1 MPRTFDP
8 LRHIKSLAERI
19 RGTVGRQDLWIPF
32 FIFCRAGAV
41 YLALGAFI
49 IPSLIGHFGPD
60 VLTQVLHTPTYFSR
74 VGFNPL
80 TLELTIH
87 EIQIQS
93 DDHRNL
99 IEVERLGI
107 NLDSMAMLWHRA
119 PCFDRIQIVG
129 PALDLRQEKDGGSN
143 LSHWIETVS
152 KASPEEPEGPAK
164 GTLPPLRINHL
175 ELMEGRLAIYP
186 SADDPD
192 YSHQIDHIQ
201 LQLEDLSTAP
211 KTTGL
216 YRLQARLGVT
226 GNLSWQGEVSLS
238 PLKSEGSLAIELKNS
253 PELERLLA
261 ELPGMPSITG
271 DIEVKGSYEVESEPK
286 LRFQVKGVEVLG
298 HHLRAVK
305 PSDRID
311 QAVLTEARIEGLD
324 LASDTQALR
333 VERLTL
339 GGIQLNLALPSPAQ
353 AVNAGPRAN
362 PNAKFTENLSE
373 GPNWRAE
380 IRHATVSDL
389 TIVGPPALCPASSQ
403 PAADGEASAA
413 TPACQIKNNG
423 PSLATRQA
431 LIDDLD
437 IDLGMRAIR
446 IRNIALKQPSASVV
460 RGTDGRLFLQSARK
474 ESPSGNS
481 TQDANGRDD
490 GARSTAWD
498 FGLEA
503 ASVEDGS
510 LHFEQKMRRESLVF
524 DVEHLAARMVPAS
537 KGNEIHI
544 EADLKEGGSLLLEA
558 SRSQNLAIS
567 QAVLKVQN
575 LNLLPL
581 QGLVLDATAL
591 RLEEAQLDVNLSL
604 NTKAPF
610 GPLNPEIQG
619 VASLQNVSLLKA
631 PLNQKFFRLKALE
644 LIGIHAV
651 PAEKRFHLS
660 ELKLLQPDAI
670 VAIRGDKK
678 SNLSDIVEHLH
689 QHAPVAGHKSAPPQ
703 APLSSGTG
711 PVEKPFS
718 LGIDRV
724 AIEKGRVDYS
734 DESLIIPF
742 SSQINQLN
750 GVITGVDFN
759 PESEASLRIF
769 GAVGEYGEASLEGRL
784 RPAAPKAFTD
794 IDLAFRNVQMST
806 LSPYSAT
813 FAGRKIESGKLNV
826 STHYHSKA
834 GEFKSENKVFLER
847 LRLGDTIE
855 SPKSVSLPLDL
866 AVSILSDAQGNIETT
881 LPVQGNLNDPE
892 FDYGRLVLDAISN
905 LLKRAVTA
913 PFTLLSSVF
922 DGTDDQD
929 LGKIRFN
936 PGESRLIPPERE
948 RLMKLVGRLNGK
960 KNLSLILHGG
970 SVQEIDAAGLKQR
983 KVRETVAEA
992 LGTFTDHVE
1001 PDPINVSAAK
1011 TQRVLEKLASQL
1023 DCTDATVQAF
1033 EEQTGHVPDRVT
1045 LLTTLMDRPSKTPDF
1060 YQALLEAIEK
1070 DMPLPEGAL
1079 VALGDAR
1086 AQAIARELVDTLHFE
1101 PNRLSVGPLTQAV
1114 AADNG
1119 MVLIGLELKNR

>member
-60 VLTQVLHTPTYFSR
+60 VLTQVLHTPTYISR

-298 HHLRAVK
+298 RHLRAVK

-339 GGIQLNLALPSPAQ
+339 GGIQLNLAVPTPAQ
-353 AVNAGPRAN
+353 AVSAGPRAN
-362 PNAKFTENLSE
+362 PNTRFTENLSE

-380 IRHATVSDL
+380 IRHTTVSDL
-389 TIVGPPALCPASSQ
+389 NIMGLPALCPTSSQ
-403 PAADGEASAA
+403 PAAESEASAA
-413 TPACQIKNNG
+413 PTACQIKNNG
-423 PSLATRQA
+423 PIFATRQA

-437 IDLGMRAIR
+437 IDLGKRAIR
-446 IRNIALKQPSASVV
+446 IRNIALQQPLASLV
-460 RGTDGRLFLQSARK
+460 RGT
-474 ESPSGNS
+474 
-481 TQDANGRDD
+481 
-490 GARSTAWD
+490 
-498 FGLEA
+498 
-503 ASVEDGS
+503 
-510 LHFEQKMRRESLVF
+510 
-524 DVEHLAARMVPAS
+524 
-537 KGNEIHI
+537 
-544 EADLKEGGSLLLEA
+544 
-558 SRSQNLAIS
+558 
-567 QAVLKVQN
+567 
-575 LNLLPL
+575 
-581 QGLVLDATAL
+581 
-591 RLEEAQLDVNLSL
+591 
-604 NTKAPF
+604 
-610 GPLNPEIQG
+610 
-619 VASLQNVSLLKA
+619 
-631 PLNQKFFRLKALE
+631 
-644 LIGIHAV
+644 
-651 PAEKRFHLS
+651 
-660 ELKLLQPDAI
+660 
-670 VAIRGDKK
+670 
-678 SNLSDIVEHLH
+678 
-689 QHAPVAGHKSAPPQ
+689 
-703 APLSSGTG
+703 
-711 PVEKPFS
+711 
-718 LGIDRV
+718 
-724 AIEKGRVDYS
+724 
-734 DESLIIPF
+734 
-742 SSQINQLN
+742 
-750 GVITGVDFN
+750 
-759 PESEASLRIF
+759 EASLF
-769 GAVGEYGEASLEGRL
+769 PQQE
-784 RPAAPKAFTD
+784 
-794 IDLAFRNVQMST
+794 
-806 LSPYSAT
+806 
-813 FAGRKIESGKLNV
+813 
-826 STHYHSKA
+826 
-834 GEFKSENKVFLER
+834 
-847 LRLGDTIE
+847 LGFW
-855 SPKSVSLPLDL
+855 
-866 AVSILSDAQGNIETT
+866 A
-881 LPVQGNLNDPE
+881 
-892 FDYGRLVLDAISN
+892 
-905 LLKRAVTA
+905 
-913 PFTLLSSVF
+913 
-922 DGTDDQD
+922 
-929 LGKIRFN
+929 
-936 PGESRLIPPERE
+936 
-948 RLMKLVGRLNGK
+948 
-960 KNLSLILHGG
+960 
-970 SVQEIDAAGLKQR
+970 
-983 KVRETVAEA
+983 
-992 LGTFTDHVE
+992 
-1001 PDPINVSAAK
+1001 
-1011 TQRVLEKLASQL
+1011 
-1023 DCTDATVQAF
+1023 
-1033 EEQTGHVPDRVT
+1033 
-1045 LLTTLMDRPSKTPDF
+1045 
-1060 YQALLEAIEK
+1060 
-1070 DMPLPEGAL
+1070 
-1079 VALGDAR
+1079 
-1086 AQAIARELVDTLHFE
+1086 
-1101 PNRLSVGPLTQAV
+1101 
-1114 AADNG
+1114 
-1119 MVLIGLELKNR
+1119 